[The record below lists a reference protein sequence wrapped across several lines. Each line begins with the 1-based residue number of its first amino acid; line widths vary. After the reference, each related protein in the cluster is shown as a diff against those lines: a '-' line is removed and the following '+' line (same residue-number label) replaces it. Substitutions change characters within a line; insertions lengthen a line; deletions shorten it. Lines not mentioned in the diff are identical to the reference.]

1 MAISSS
7 TVITLPST
15 TLAKPH
21 GGLIAR
27 LSPST
32 SRLASSMR
40 LQIVLAL
47 EFRSLGGD
55 EPKQDLLSIRHEP
68 LRGEGTAPFVVIF
81 EEEAVDVQAAEAS
94 LGQVVVC
101 PLGNPLGAGVAATA
115 AEGWGWP

>member
-1 MAISSS
+1 
-7 TVITLPST
+7 
-15 TLAKPH
+15 
-21 GGLIAR
+21 
-27 LSPST
+27 
-32 SRLASSMR
+32 MR

-101 PLGNPLGAGVAATA
+101 PLGNPLGAGVAATEMDA
-115 AEGWGWP
+115 VVVPGRHSAIQALISRT